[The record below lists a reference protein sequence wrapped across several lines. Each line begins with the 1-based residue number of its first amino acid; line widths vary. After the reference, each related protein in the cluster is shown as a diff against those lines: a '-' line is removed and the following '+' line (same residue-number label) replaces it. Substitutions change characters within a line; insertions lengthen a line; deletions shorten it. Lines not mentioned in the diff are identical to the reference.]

1 MNGYTFCN
9 SKNVF
14 CVKEIVRVVVFC
26 PRDFWG
32 GFGTFLGGSNI
43 SMGSEII
50 DFMHKKG
57 SIFIDFIDNWPIGI
71 INWPIQT
78 LKKGQKMVFLGG
90 VKRGS
95 KMGFPALQPSKLG
108 FWASGEVKNGY
119 FSINWGFGGR
129 NWSIYRFYR

>member
-50 DFMHKKG
+50 DFRDKRG
-57 SIFIDFIDNWPIGI
+57 AIFIDFIDHWPIGI

-90 VKRGS
+90 VKNGVS
-95 KMGFPALQPSKLG
+95 CTTAVKIGVLGFQGGQKWLFFNKLG
-108 FWASGEVKNGY
+108 FWG
-119 FSINWGFGGR
+119 
-129 NWSIYRFYR
+129 